1 MMEIKRQ
8 REEILRRTAVKR
20 KAGARRAAVL
30 VGAGGA
36 LLSLVILIAAAK
48 LLPEVGKRA
57 MEAPY
62 AAAFAAGSVMP
73 YVLIGVLAF
82 TLGSFVTLACM
93 LAYRRGRSRR

>member
-1 MMEIKRQ
+1 
-8 REEILRRTAVKR
+8 
-20 KAGARRAAVL
+20 
-30 VGAGGA
+30 
-36 LLSLVILIAAAK
+36 
-48 LLPEVGKRA
+48 

-82 TLGSFVTLACM
+82 TLGIFVTLACM